1 MENRQCKADLAIIGT
16 GLAGCAATIFA
27 LNRGL
32 SVAQVGNTGAI
43 AYTTG
48 YFDLLGAE
56 QGDTTTLLT
65 DPWQGLAKLRAS
77 EPEHP
82 LARIADP
89 DIREAFTQV
98 LSFVAAAGIG
108 YVSSREENMQAIT
121 PAGTSKPTFAVPATM
136 VAGVSA
142 FRDKQ
147 PCLIVDFKGL
157 RGFSSQQVVANL
169 RSQWPNLEAKR
180 LVFPGASTGEIYPE
194 VMARALEVPA
204 TQDEL
209 AEKIKEISGD
219 AEVIGLPAILGIH
232 HPDKVLKRLESLVGK
247 PLFEIPTMPPSVAG
261 IRLREMI
268 EQVFPARGVELIAQ
282 QKVHRVVCDE
292 DRIRLHVKD
301 NYGAIVIGAKS
312 VLLASGR
319 FLSGGLTADI
329 KAISEPLFDLH
340 VAQPKSRDQWFREQ
354 YMAPQGHGA
363 HRAGLLVDDH
373 FRPLDGAGKVVEP
386 RLFAAGTILANQDW
400 IRQRCGAGV
409 AVATAYRAVQGVENL
424 LNTSHTEENV

>member
-1 MENRQCKADLAIIGT
+1 MENRQCKTDLAIIGT
-16 GLAGCAATIFA
+16 GLAGCTATIFA

-56 QGDTTTLLT
+56 QGDTATLIT
-65 DPWQGLAKLRAS
+65 DPWQGLNKLRTN
-77 EPEHP
+77 EPRHP
-82 LARIADP
+82 LARISDE
-89 DIREAFTQV
+89 DIREAFAQV
-98 LSFVAAAGIG
+98 LSFVGAEGIG
-108 YVSSREENMQAIT
+108 YISSSEKNVQAIT

-136 VAGVSA
+136 AAGVRA
-142 FRDKQ
+142 LREKQ
-147 PCLIVDFKGL
+147 ACLIIDFKGL
-157 RGFSSQQVVANL
+157 RGFSSHEVVANL

-180 LVFPGASTGEIYPE
+180 LVFPGASNGEIYPE
-194 VMARALEVPA
+194 VMARALEVPT

-209 AEKIKEISGD
+209 AEKIKEIAGD
-219 AEVIGLPAILGIH
+219 AEVIGIPAILGIH

-282 QKVHRVVCDE
+282 QKVHTVDFAA
-292 DRIRLHVKD
+292 DSIKLHVKD
-301 NYGAIVIGAKS
+301 TYGSIVVEAKS

-319 FLSGGLTADI
+319 FLSGGLTSDI
-329 KAISEPLFDLH
+329 KAISEPLLGLH
-340 VAQPKSRDQWFREQ
+340 VAQPKSRNQWFHEQ
-354 YMAPQGHGA
+354 YMAPQGHGV
-363 HRAGLLVDDH
+363 HRAGIMVDDL
-373 FRPLDGAGKVVEP
+373 FRPVDAVGKVVDP

-409 AVATAYRAVQGVENL
+409 ALATAYRAVQGVEIL
-424 LNTSHTEENV
+424 LNTAHTEKNV